1 MRLSLKAKLLL
12 VIGLLGLVP
21 IAGVA
26 LNSYNLSASKAIGAK
41 RDLAW
46 HGVQFLEQ
54 INGLVY
60 AVVMESRGIYM
71 SPDWKTAEPF
81 AKNLLRDLDG
91 IDATAKLWKE
101 DVIESERGKIDHLQ
115 QSIAQFI
122 TFRKELVRKA
132 EFENTAS
139 ARAFGD
145 NDANRKVRSAL
156 NDELVALGKD
166 YAAHTTSTGLEVKRI
181 NALNETILFSLAGV
195 AAIALAAGFFFV
207 TRGMIRPLH
216 GLRDCLLQIA
226 GGSLELDVPSA
237 DRHDE
242 IGEIGKA
249 VVSLRNAALEK
260 GRVEQRQHAE
270 QQRQQ
275 AEEQRRI
282 ESEAQTKSEAERTKV
297 AGEQARVV
305 GSIAKGLKSLA
316 EGNLTYRMNEVFAGA
331 YEQIR
336 QDFNLAAERLQET
349 IQAIVEAARQVAGA
363 SAEISSG
370 TTDLSQRTESQS
382 AVLVRTSAS
391 MEEISSTVRQNA
403 ENAQHANKI
412 TTETRDVAGRGSEV
426 VGKTIKSMSHI
437 EESSRKIADIITV
450 IDEIARQTN
459 LLALNAAVE
468 AARAGEAGRGFAVVA
483 AEVRSLAQRSA
494 QAAKDIKELITN
506 SSSEVQEGVALA
518 SQAGAALN
526 EVVASVTKAAEVVA
540 EIAKASSEQAGG
552 LAQISSALSQIDE
565 ANQQNS
571 ALVEESAAAA
581 KTLEI
586 QAAAMAEQVGFFRI
600 TSREAADA
608 APARR
613 RAHG

>member
-1 MRLSLKAKLLL
+1 MRFSLKTKLLL
-12 VIGLLGLVP
+12 VIGLLGSVP
-21 IAGVA
+21 IVGVA

-60 AVVMESRGIYM
+60 AAVMESRGIYM

-81 AKNLLRDLDG
+81 AKKLLQDLDG
-91 IDATAKLWKE
+91 IDAAAKLWKE
-101 DVIESERGKIDHLQ
+101 DVIESERDKIDHLQ

-122 TFRKELVRKA
+122 AFRKELVRKA
-132 EFENTAS
+132 QYEDTPS

-156 NDELVALGKD
+156 NDELVSLGKD
-166 YAAHTTSTGLEVKRI
+166 YSDHTASTSLEVKRI
-181 NALNETILFSLAGV
+181 NALNATILFGLAGV

-207 TRGMIRPLH
+207 TRGMIRPLY

-242 IGEIGKA
+242 IGEIGQA
-249 VVSLRNAALEK
+249 VVALRNAALEK
-260 GRVEQRQHAE
+260 GRVEQRQQADL
-270 QQRQQ
+270 QRQQ

-282 ESEAQTKSEAERTKV
+282 ESAAQAKSDAERAAV
-297 AGEQARVV
+297 AKEQARVV
-305 GSIAKGLKSLA
+305 ASIAKGLKSLA

-349 IQAIVEAARQVAGA
+349 IKAIIEAARHVAGA
-363 SAEISSG
+363 SREISSG

-382 AVLVRTSAS
+382 AVLEKTSSS

-403 ENAQHANKI
+403 ENAQHANTI
-412 TTETRDVAGRGSEV
+412 TSQTRDVANRGSEV
-426 VGKTIKSMSHI
+426 VGKTIKSMAHI

-468 AARAGEAGRGFAVVA
+468 AARAGDAGRGFAVVA
-483 AEVRSLAQRSA
+483 SEVRSLAQRSS
-494 QAAKDIKELITN
+494 QAAKDIKTLITN
-506 SSSEVQEGVALA
+506 SFGEVQEGVTLA
-518 SQAGAALN
+518 GEAGAALN
-526 EVVASVTKAAEVVA
+526 EVVASINKAAEVVA

-552 LAQISSALSQIDE
+552 LAQITSALSQIDE

-586 QAAAMAEQVGFFRI
+586 QAAAMAEQVDFF
-600 TSREAADA
+600 SLDG
-608 APARR
+608 
-613 RAHG
+613 RAEESHDRTQKVA